1 MTRNSPQFPLVSCFQ
16 QASQWTGSDS
26 KGKLYP
32 HPSIESPNNFAV
44 SRQTSREPP
53 AGYITNDLWSAGGGG
68 AGAKKQ
74 PEIPSRDLKPT
85 PPEINRSNKPI
96 LGDFQEF
103 NSNAKLK
110 SIGKDLMKRELRK

>member
-1 MTRNSPQFPLVSCFQ
+1 MESAL
-16 QASQWTGSDS
+16 QASHWSANDA

-44 SRQTSREPP
+44 SRQASREPP

-68 AGAKKQ
+68 GGGVAASQRK

-85 PPEINRSNKPI
+85 PPEINRSNKPM

-110 SIGKDLMKRELRK
+110 SQGEGYLRNSVFI